1 MANQALIQ
9 GAYASAP
16 KFSEAGDAFT
26 SAFQGRIDQFNK
38 TKKEVDEAAARAE
51 EARGNFIDQI
61 SKLKLTTN
69 GFTPNF
75 EQKTLEIASGLKGE
89 LASNVS
95 KSNPYSLENKLNLIK
110 TSEIIDGLQ
119 TVGQRYTAALT
130 DLAENA
136 DQLSDVNDEND
147 YNALLKYK
155 DLTPALDKDNKV
167 ILVDKDNNPV
177 AEEEVINYGKRV
189 IEIPFAIYKD
199 IAESSGKLIR
209 TEESFAAIKPEL
221 EQKIINSLNDPD
233 DGINFIFDSLGG
245 KFSPYNRKD
254 PAGGARLAKYQG
266 LKRKDIE
273 EVARK
278 ALGDNASDKQ
288 VLDYLKGEVLNGYM
302 GAFESIHSV
311 THRDTKEATQAE
323 INKAEETQ
331 TAEGII
337 NNVFSDFSEGA
348 GKGNLDFLT
357 GKGISYKGK
366 SIKSVETKASSRDS
380 KGNFKPATAT
390 LVYDADGGK
399 TEMAFDVA
407 LTPEVI
413 SDLLSSYAKNKYGGL
428 DAKANLELIERIKK
442 AYAEGLI
449 IPGDPYAGFTK
460 QQ

>member
-1 MANQALIQ
+1 M
-9 GAYASAP
+9 
-16 KFSEAGDAFT
+16 
-26 SAFQGRIDQFNK
+26 
-38 TKKEVDEAAARAE
+38 
-51 EARGNFIDQI
+51 
-61 SKLKLTTN
+61 
-69 GFTPNF
+69 
-75 EQKTLEIASGLKGE
+75 
-89 LASNVS
+89 
-95 KSNPYSLENKLNLIK
+95 
-110 TSEIIDGLQ
+110 
-119 TVGQRYTAALT
+119 
-130 DLAENA
+130 
-136 DQLSDVNDEND
+136 
-147 YNALLKYK
+147 
-155 DLTPALDKDNKV
+155 
-167 ILVDKDNNPV
+167 VDKDNNPV

-390 LVYDADGGK
+390 LVYDADGWK

>member
-9 GAYASAP
+9 AVREANP
-16 KFSEAGDAFT
+16 RFSEAGNAFT
-26 SAFQGRIDQFNK
+26 SAFQGGIDQFNK
-38 TKKEVDEAAARAE
+38 TKKELDEANAKADEAKANLIKQLSSININEKGLPAAFAKKAVE
-51 EARGNFIDQI
+51 
-61 SKLKLTTN
+61 LT
-69 GFTPNF
+69 
-75 EQKTLEIASGLKGE
+75 ADMKGD
-89 LASNVS
+89 LANKAVN
-95 KSNPYSLENKLNLIK
+95 SNPYSLENQLNISDA
-110 TSEIIDGLQ
+110 SETVNDIQRLGLG
-119 TVGQRYTAALT
+119 VADALGE
-130 DLAENA
+130 LAENV
-136 DQLSDVNDEND
+136 DQLSDVNDEEE
-147 YNALLKYK
+147 YNNLSRYGN
-155 DLTPALDKDNKV
+155 LTPAFDKDNKV

-177 AEEEVINYGKRV
+177 AVEEVINYGKRV
-189 IEIPFAIYKD
+189 IEIPFTIYKD
-199 IAESSGKLIR
+199 IAESTGKLIR

-221 EQKIINSLNDPD
+221 EQKIINALNDPD

-266 LKRKDIE
+266 LKRKNIE
-273 EVARK
+273 DVARK
-278 ALGDNASDKQ
+278 ALGENASDKQ

-302 GAFESIHSV
+302 GAFESVHSV

-323 INKAEETQ
+323 INKAEEAQ

-337 NNVFSDFSEGA
+337 DNVFSDFSEGA

-366 SIKSVETKASSRDS
+366 TIKSIETKASSRDS
-380 KGNFKPATAT
+380 KGNFKPATANF
-390 LVYDADGGK
+390 VYDADGGK

-407 LTPEVI
+407 LTPGVI